1 MGHEVVVKRAGV
13 ATLPRRHRPSSE
25 SPMRTDPIWQTA
37 LVPVQAQSERMRAQ
51 LAIDAAGVGV
61 WERDL
66 QGRVLHWNDAMY
78 RLRGFDPANA
88 PSPDEL
94 MDRLTHPEDRAA
106 LQGVYLQHIASGQPY
121 RQELRVRGPDG
132 QWTWLLTQGLVM
144 RDEQGQAV
152 GMAGVNLDITERKR
166 AAELALE
173 KQRIEQA
180 SRDKSA
186 FMARMSH
193 ELRTPM
199 NAVLGFARLLDG
211 DADEPPTPRQR
222 ERLAHISTAGKAL
235 MVLIDDLLDTARR
248 EAPPASAPKA
258 GALHVLCV
266 EDNPVNLQ
274 LVRELL
280 AMRPAVRLRTAE
292 DGASGLAAA
301 QAEPPDL
308 LLLDVQLP
316 DINGLDVMRRLRAQ
330 PALDQCRIVA
340 LSADAMPEHIA
351 AALAAG
357 FDDYWTKPIQFD
369 RFLAGI
375 DELAQGASRSRIQP
389 TPG

>member
-1 MGHEVVVKRAGV
+1 MH
-13 ATLPRRHRPSSE
+13 
-25 SPMRTDPIWQTA
+25 TDLIWQTA
-37 LVPVQAQSERMRAQ
+37 PVPALGVPAGHAAPSAQAQRERLRAQ
-51 LAIDAAGVGV
+51 LAMDAAGVGV

-106 LQGVYLQHIASGQPY
+106 LQRVFLQHIDSGEPY

-132 QWTWLLTQGLVM
+132 QWAWLLTQGLVM
-144 RDEQGQAV
+144 RDEQGRAV
-152 GMAGVNLDITERKR
+152 GMAGVNIDITERKR
-166 AAELALE
+166 AAELTLE

-199 NAVLGFARLLDG
+199 NAVLGFAGLLDS

-222 ERLAHISTAGKAL
+222 ERLAHIRTAGKAL
-235 MVLIDDLLDTARR
+235 MVLIDDLLDTAHR
-248 EAPPASAPKA
+248 EAAPASAPKA

-280 AMRPAVRLRTAE
+280 ALRPAVRLRTAE

-330 PALDQCRIVA
+330 PALDRCRIVA

-369 RFLAGI
+369 HFLAGI
-375 DELAQGASRSRIQP
+375 DELAQGASLSRVH
-389 TPG
+389 TMPG

>member
-1 MGHEVVVKRAGV
+1 
-13 ATLPRRHRPSSE
+13 
-25 SPMRTDPIWQTA
+25 MRTDPIWQTA

-258 GALHVLCV
+258 GALQVLCV

>member
-1 MGHEVVVKRAGV
+1 MERSGYTPAPPQPLSQKSDAHRPDLADRPRARARAGWPAVNAAPSAQAQRERKRAQL
-13 ATLPRRHRPSSE
+13 TE
-25 SPMRTDPIWQTA
+25 
-37 LVPVQAQSERMRAQ
+37 SERKRAQ

-106 LQGVYLQHIASGQPY
+106 LQRVFLQHIDSGEPY

-152 GMAGVNLDITERKR
+152 GMAGVNIDITERKR
-166 AAELALE
+166 AAELTLE

-193 ELRTPM
+193 ELRTQM
-199 NAVLGFARLLDG
+199 NAVLGFAGLLDS
-211 DADEPPTPRQR
+211 DANEPPTPRQR
-222 ERLAHISTAGKAL
+222 ERLAHIRTAGKA
-235 MVLIDDLLDTARR
+235 LIDDLLDTAHR
-248 EAPPASAPKA
+248 EAAPASAPKA

-280 AMRPAVRLRTAE
+280 AMRPPCACAPPKTA
-292 DGASGLAAA
+292 L
-301 QAEPPDL
+301 QAWP
-308 LLLDVQLP
+308 
-316 DINGLDVMRRLRAQ
+316 RRR
-330 PALDQCRIVA
+330 PSRPTCCC
-340 LSADAMPEHIA
+340 
-351 AALAAG
+351 
-357 FDDYWTKPIQFD
+357 WTCNC
-369 RFLAGI
+369 
-375 DELAQGASRSRIQP
+375 P
-389 TPG
+389 TSMAWT